1 MALRKDGFARRGI
14 YALSPPNVAC
24 NETEASPTP
33 VGDEAMPKDYVERI
47 LRSRVYEVAR
57 ETPLDPL
64 PILSGRIGNNVLLK
78 REDLQSVFSFKL
90 RGAHNKIANLSP
102 RQRKQGVICASAGN
116 HAQGVALSASRLGL
130 RAVVVMPETTPPIKI
145 DAVRRLGGEI
155 VLHGTS
161 VDDARIHAEAMAASS
176 GMTFV
181 HPYDDPDVI
190 AGQGTIAMEILR
202 QHNEDIEA
210 IFVAVGGGGLIA
222 GIAAYVKSLWPKIKI
237 VGVEPEEAAC
247 MARAL
252 ATGRRVR
259 LKSVGLF
266 ADGVAVSQVGKEPFR
281 IARKCV
287 DEMVLVSTDEI
298 CAAVKDIYDDTRSI
312 AEPAGALGVAGL
324 KTYAQRRRLKGKT
337 LIAVDCGANVNFDRL
352 RHIAE
357 RAQIGEQ
364 REALLAVTIPE
375 RAGSFRQFCRVIGA
389 RSVTEFNYRYSDDE
403 AAYIFVGV
411 ELRNGETDKTDL
423 IRVLRKNDYPV
434 IDMTDNEL
442 AKLHIRYMVGG
453 RARALEDE
461 KLYRFEFP
469 ERPGALLNFLNNMGE
484 SWNISLF
491 HYRNHGNA
499 FGRVLVGMQ
508 VPRNEEAKFRS
519 FLRTI
524 GYASAEETANP
535 AYDLFLK

>member
-1 MALRKDGFARRGI
+1 
-14 YALSPPNVAC
+14 
-24 NETEASPTP
+24 
-33 VGDEAMPKDYVERI
+33 
-47 LRSRVYEVAR
+47 
-57 ETPLDPL
+57 
-64 PILSGRIGNNVLLK
+64 
-78 REDLQSVFSFKL
+78 
-90 RGAHNKIANLSP
+90 
-102 RQRKQGVICASAGN
+102 
-116 HAQGVALSASRLGL
+116 
-130 RAVVVMPETTPPIKI
+130 
-145 DAVRRLGGEI
+145 
-155 VLHGTS
+155 
-161 VDDARIHAEAMAASS
+161 
-176 GMTFV
+176 
-181 HPYDDPDVI
+181 
-190 AGQGTIAMEILR
+190 
-202 QHNEDIEA
+202 A

-222 GIAAYVKSLWPKIKI
+222 GIAAYVKALWPKIKI
-237 VGVEPEEAAC
+237 IGVEPKEAAC
-247 MARAL
+247 MERAL

-281 IARKCV
+281 IAKKCV
-287 DEMVLVSTDEI
+287 DEMVLVTTDEI

-324 KTYAQRRRLKGKT
+324 KSYAKREGLKGKT
-337 LIAVDCGANVNFDRL
+337 LVAVDCGANVNFDRL

-357 RAQIGEQ
+357 RAEIGEH

-375 RAGSFRQFCRVIGA
+375 RPGSFRQFCRVIGA
-389 RSVTEFNYRYSDDE
+389 RSVTEFNYRYSDND

-411 ELRNGETDKTDL
+411 ELRNGEKDKNDL

-461 KLYRFEFP
+461 RLYRFEFP

-484 SWNISLF
+484 NWNISLF

-508 VPRNEEAKFRS
+508 VPRNEEAKFRA

-524 GYASAEETANP
+524 GYPSAEETANP